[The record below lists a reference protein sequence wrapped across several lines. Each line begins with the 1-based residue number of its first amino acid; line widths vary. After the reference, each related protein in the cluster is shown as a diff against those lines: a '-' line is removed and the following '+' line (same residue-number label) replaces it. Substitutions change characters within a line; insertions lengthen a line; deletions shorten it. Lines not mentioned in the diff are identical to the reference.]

1 MKDETEGRMKDEN
14 EARITDLKLRTKQ
27 FGLRIIRLFSSL
39 PQTALAQT
47 LGKQV
52 LRSGTSVGAHY
63 REGVRS
69 RSTAEFI
76 SKLEGGLQELE
87 ETAYWLELISEA
99 EIFPAARLAD
109 LQQEVDELLAIFTT
123 CVKNAKQR
131 RKDEG

>member
-1 MKDETEGRMKDEN
+1 MKDEKEN
-14 EARITDLKLRTKQ
+14 GLVDLKWRTKQ
-27 FGLRIIRLFSSL
+27 FGLRIIRLYSAL
-39 PQTALAQT
+39 PKTDVAQV

-99 EIFPAARLAD
+99 ETFPAARLVD
-109 LQQEVDELLAIFTT
+109 LQREVEELLAIFTT
-123 CVKNAKQR
+123 CVKNAKHR
-131 RKDEG
+131 RER

>member
-1 MKDETEGRMKDEN
+1 MKDEKDGKMKDEKDGRVKDEN
-14 EARITDLKLRTKQ
+14 EAGIMDLKLRTKQ

-39 PQTALAQT
+39 PQTAVAQV

-87 ETAYWLELISEA
+87 ETAYWLELISDG

-109 LQQEVDELLAIFTT
+109 LQQEVDELLAILRP
-123 CVKNAKQR
+123 V
-131 RKDEG
+131 